1 MGDWKAVRPQAGEPL
16 ELYDL
21 RTDLGEKQSVAQQH
35 PEIVA
40 KIEDYLKTARTESAR
55 WPIKKPDGKSGS
67 WLPRSVTRI
76 VPSRIVGTR
85 SIPTVW
91 PRARRNQDR

>member
-1 MGDWKAVRPQAGEPL
+1 VRPQAGEPL

-40 KIEDYLKTARTESAR
+40 KIEDYLKTARTESDR
-55 WPIKKPDGKSGS
+55 WPIKKPNRKNGSGQKSGVTNS
-67 WLPRSVTRI
+67 GTHRQLPGS
-76 VPSRIVGTR
+76 SEA
-85 SIPTVW
+85 PT
-91 PRARRNQDR
+91 PQPKAP